1 MRSDFF
7 LISYKQGFRKNE
19 DRYQN
24 DTFRVDDPNL
34 VFVGKCVNF
43 NMGAEGACTR

>member
-7 LISYKQGFRKNE
+7 LISYKQGLRKNE

-24 DTFRVDDPNL
+24 DTFRMGNL
-34 VFVGKCVNF
+34 NLLFVGRCVNF